1 MLTKKVLYLHQQKNN
16 KMNKFNLKNFLVE
29 NKLTKNSKVIEE
41 KVEEVIEE
49 VTEETTVEE
58 VEIPLEEEET
68 VEGNYEKTE
77 AEEPVAEEPVAEE
90 EVYEGTWEDIET
102 DEVAVETLNKII
114 ADHGLKQVQGY
125 FEIAEDKVTQHY
137 FEEIVG
143 KFGLEAVK
151 DWIKNA

>member
-1 MLTKKVLYLHQQKNN
+1 
-16 KMNKFNLKNFLVE
+16 MNKFNLKSFLTE
-29 NKLTKNSKVIEE
+29 NALTPNSKLLKEDTTV
-41 KVEEVIEE
+41 V
-49 VTEETTVEE
+49 EETTIEE

-68 VEGNYEKTE
+68 VEGNYDTTE
-77 AEEPVAEEPVAEE
+77 EGE

-125 FEIAEDKVTQHY
+125 FEVAADKVTQHY

-143 KFGLEAVK
+143 KFGLDAVK

>member
-1 MLTKKVLYLHQQKNN
+1 
-16 KMNKFNLKNFLVE
+16 MNKFNLKNFLVE
-29 NKLTKNSKVIEE
+29 NKLTKNSKAIEE

-77 AEEPVAEEPVAEE
+77 AEEPVAEE
-90 EVYEGTWEDIET
+90 EVYEGTWEDVET
-102 DEVAVETLNKII
+102 DEVATETLNKII